1 MLPFLIY
8 SEQPCFKWN
17 SMQNGITFYGGV
29 CCPPPHAPL
38 TVFHRRPP
46 LPPPPRGCRK
56 WQSAKNDNVLGTTK
70 VPGSRGG
77 RAAWVRGGGFANP
90 CLLYIILYLQM
101 GVKRNPSEPTNFI
114 REQLGSRVP
123 MTPDWIGRLAPG
135 VVILGIS

>member
-1 MLPFLIY
+1 MAPLF
-8 SEQPCFKWN
+8 F
-17 SMQNGITFYGGV
+17 MGGGV
-29 CCPPPHAPL
+29 
-38 TVFHRRPP
+38 
-46 LPPPPRGCRK
+46 LPPPPCPPYSVPPPAPAPSPAARK